1 MAEYEADKLDI
12 DIKGKELIVSVTRG
26 KTTYVVKKPAKQV
39 KALIGKLKRQSKLAQ
54 KRGVF

>member
-1 MAEYEADKLDI
+1 MAEYEAENLDI
-12 DIKGKELIVSVTRG
+12 DIKGKELVVSVTRG
-26 KTTYVVKKPAKQV
+26 KTKYIVKQPAKQV